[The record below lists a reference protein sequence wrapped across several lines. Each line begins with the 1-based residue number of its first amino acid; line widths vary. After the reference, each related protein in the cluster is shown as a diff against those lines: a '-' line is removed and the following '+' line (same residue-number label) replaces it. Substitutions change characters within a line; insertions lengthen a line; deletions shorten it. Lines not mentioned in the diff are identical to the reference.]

1 MTLNEMNLISND
13 YFSKIAMKFDTKDKG
28 RKDIEI
34 DYYNMH
40 AKGLLKHKKELQE
53 IRDEGEK
60 LLKDKNEQIAKE
72 VARMTNELKDIKDEA
87 NQYEDEIIEANE
99 MISTQNQIINQF
111 DSTSHF

>member
-53 IRDEGEK
+53 IEERF
-60 LLKDKNEQIAKE
+60 Q
-72 VARMTNELKDIKDEA
+72 A
-87 NQYEDEIIEANE
+87 NPRNLSIHS
-99 MISTQNQIINQF
+99 STLSLF
-111 DSTSHF
+111 